1 MRAGL
6 TLGVAAAA
14 LLTAAAA
21 QAKEPSVEIRDAV
34 ARVVVIAEARDDV
47 KVEVLTT
54 NAALP
59 LTVRTD
65 GDRTI
70 VDGDLDGLAGGD
82 RIRGC
87 QTAGGEASVTVRGVG
102 RVPWENMPQVAI
114 RVPMDAR
121 IRAGG
126 AVFGSVGR
134 TDSLDLANAG
144 CGDWTVA
151 NVAGALKISQAGSGD
166 TRAGTAGSVTV
177 RIAGSGDVTT
187 AAVSGGLSANIAGSG
202 DVEAASVAGD
212 IDVHIAGSGDVLVR
226 GGKADRVTAS
236 IAGSGDV
243 LFGGVAG
250 SLSAKVAGSGDVRV
264 AQVTGPVSKSVMG
277 SGEVGVG
284 PVDVEE

>member
-6 TLGVAAAA
+6 ILGVAGAA

-54 NAALP
+54 NRALP
-59 LTVRTD
+59 LTVRTE

-70 VDGDLDGLAGGD
+70 IDGDLGSLVGGD
-82 RIRGC
+82 RIGEC
-87 QTAGGEASVTVRGVG
+87 FTTGGEASIAVRGVG
-102 RVPWENMPQVAI
+102 RVDWDEMPQVAI

-121 IRAGG
+121 IGAGG

-134 TDSLDLANAG
+134 TNSLDLANAG

-166 TRAGTAGSVTV
+166 TRAGSAGSATI
-177 RIAGSGDVTT
+177 RIAGSGDVAT
-187 AAVSGGLSANIAGSG
+187 AAVAGGLSANIAGSG
-202 DVEAASVAGD
+202 DVEVAAVAGD
-212 IDVHIAGSGDVLVR
+212 IDVKIAGSGDVLVR
-226 GGKADRVTAS
+226 GGRADKVAIS

-243 LFGGVAG
+243 LFDGVAG
-250 SLSAKVAGSGDVRV
+250 SLNAKVAGSGDIRV
-264 AQVTGPVSKSVMG
+264 AQVTGVVSKSVAG
-277 SGEVGVG
+277 SGDVVVG
-284 PVDVEE
+284 PINAGE